1 MPIINPFS
9 SRNNNNQDTF
19 DKIVEANMLPYAE
32 DVAKAQGKVVKAQ
45 AKAEEIAAEIQLE
58 ALNNVRANK
67 PINDL
72 NRLKDA
78 ADNIS
83 DPEIRKKAHKAIDDK
98 YINFLSSNGITF

>member
-1 MPIINPFS
+1 MGLLRDI
-9 SRNNNNQDTF
+9 RNHTGNKDTF
-19 DKIVEANMLPYAE
+19 DRIVEANMLPYAE

-67 PINDL
+67 PVNDL
-72 NRLKDA
+72 NRLKEA

-83 DPEIRKKAHKAIDDK
+83 DPDLRKKAHQAIDNK
-98 YINFLSSNGITF
+98 YINYLSANGITF